1 MNNKDHL
8 SLQNPDYMNSR
19 QDSVSSVDET
29 PNLNPN
35 KVRPEDTM
43 VKTRKYSIEI
53 PKWDTFDDTNNE
65 IPTMDF
71 SPMYTTNS
79 PVPHSRKVSPNKNE
93 QQIQSQKPIRI
104 GKQNINDTVSGG
116 KIEKGFV
123 RNICERLFGGN
134 TK

>member
-1 MNNKDHL
+1 MNHTDSL

-35 KVRPEDTM
+35 KIRPEDTM
-43 VKTRKYSIEI
+43 VRTRKYSIEI

-79 PVPHSRKVSPNKNE
+79 PETRSRKVSPNKNE
-93 QQIQSQKPIRI
+93 QPIQSQKPIRI
-104 GKQNINDTVSGG
+104 GKQNINDTVSED
-116 KIEKGFV
+116 KIERGFV
-123 RNICERLFGGN
+123 KKMCEYLFGGN

>member
-79 PVPHSRKVSPNKNE
+79 PETRSRKVSPNKNE
-93 QQIQSQKPIRI
+93 QQIQSQNPIRI
-104 GKQNINDTVSGG
+104 GKQNINDTVSED
-116 KIEKGFV
+116 KIKKGFV
-123 RNICERLFGGN
+123 RNICERLFVVN
-134 TK
+134 MK

>member
-19 QDSVSSVDET
+19 PDSVSSVDET

-104 GKQNINDTVSGG
+104 GKQNINDTVSED

-123 RNICERLFGGN
+123 RNICERLFGRN
-134 TK
+134 VE